1 LRLVCD
7 RLVKSRRHGRGL
19 GQSYRS
25 GGMAKTR
32 ITKEF
37 HKNFDYRYDKL
48 TAVANTRLFQ
58 DFINPT
64 DSVLHFWCGG
74 GYLLNS
80 LACGD
85 KYGVDANPK
94 YRDHAQT
101 KFGFRVAPNLDG
113 FQNLDVVISSHTLAR
128 LPNPLQT
135 LSDAYKI
142 LRDGGALVVVV
153 PCYSHKN
160 KYTEFNF
167 EQHLY
172 SWSPID
178 IGNLVHR
185 VGFSILSV
193 ERICHR
199 IPPKGGL
206 VLKYGGEKLFHLAC
220 KIYGW
225 VSPRQTQIRVVGLKM
240 PRREREELAS

>member
-1 LRLVCD
+1 MGKARV
-7 RLVKSRRHGRGL
+7 
-19 GQSYRS
+19 
-25 GGMAKTR
+25 TR
-32 ITKEF
+32 EF

-48 TAVANTRLFQ
+48 TAVANKWIFQ
-58 DFINPT
+58 DFINST

-74 GYLLNS
+74 GYLLNALS
-80 LACGD
+80 CGE
-85 KYGVDANPK
+85 KFGVDASPK
-94 YRDHAQT
+94 YREHAQST
-101 KFGFRVAPNLDG
+101 FGFRVAPNLEG
-113 FQNLDVVISSHTLAR
+113 FRNLDVVISSHTLAR

-135 LSDAYKI
+135 LKDAHAA
-142 LRDGGALVVVV
+142 LRDGGTLVVTV
-153 PCYSHKN
+153 PCYDHKN

-185 VGFSILSV
+185 AGFSVLSA

-206 VLKYGGEKLFHLAC
+206 ILKYSGETPFHLAC
-220 KIYGW
+220 RVYGRLF
-225 VSPRQTQIRVVGLKM
+225 SKQTQIRVVGLKM
-240 PRREREELAS
+240 SRPGEAKESEPAP

>member
-1 LRLVCD
+1 MRKARV
-7 RLVKSRRHGRGL
+7 
-19 GQSYRS
+19 
-25 GGMAKTR
+25 
-32 ITKEF
+32 TKEF
-37 HKNFDYRYDKL
+37 HKNFEYRYDKL
-48 TAVANTRLFQ
+48 TAAANTWIFQ

-74 GYLLNS
+74 GYILNS

-85 KYGVDANPK
+85 KYGIDASAK
-94 YRDHAQT
+94 YRDHAQNT
-101 KFGFRVAPNLDG
+101 FGFRVTPNFDE
-113 FQNLDVVISSHTLAR
+113 FENLDVVISSHTLAR
-128 LPNPLQT
+128 LPNPLET
-135 LSDAYKI
+135 LSDAYKS
-142 LRDGGALVVVV
+142 LRPGGTLVVTV

-185 VGFSILSV
+185 AGFSILSV

-199 IPPKGGL
+199 IPPKGAL
-206 VLKYGGEKLFHLAC
+206 ILKYCGERLFHLMC
-220 KIYGW
+220 RIYARL
-225 VSPRQTQIRVVGLKM
+225 SPNQTQIRVVALKM
-240 PRREREELAS
+240 PRPGEPRQGQEPN

>member
-1 LRLVCD
+1 MR
-7 RLVKSRRHGRGL
+7 K
-19 GQSYRS
+19 
-25 GGMAKTR
+25 AR

-37 HKNFDYRYDKL
+37 HKNFDFRYDKL
-48 TAVANTRLFQ
+48 TAIANTWIFQ
-58 DFINPT
+58 DFINST
-64 DSVLHFWCGG
+64 DSVLQFWCGG

-85 KYGVDANPK
+85 KYGVDASAK
-94 YRDHAQT
+94 YREHAQKT
-101 KFGFRVAPNLDG
+101 FGFRVAPNLDE
-113 FQNLDVVISSHTLAR
+113 FRNIDVVISSHTLAR

-135 LSDAYKI
+135 LRESHRA
-142 LRDGGALVVVV
+142 LREGGTLVVLV
-153 PCYSHKN
+153 PCYNHKN

-185 VGFSILSV
+185 AGFTIVSV

-206 VLKYGGEKLFHLAC
+206 LLKYGGEGFFHFMCRL
-220 KIYGW
+220 YGW
-225 VSPRQTQIRVVGLKM
+225 LRPTQTQIRVVALKM
-240 PRREREELAS
+240 GRRDDLEEGQAADAVMPREEREAALS